1 MSREQERANPSMRF
15 SSHGL
20 FVAAMG
26 YSPADDTV
34 IDTGGATVWR
44 VSRNGNPCRFSADQT
59 VRVTV
64 CSTKRGI
71 MYVVNSG
78 AEAQWHGPFVC
89 QDQAIAD
96 ANANVFHD

>member
-1 MSREQERANPSMRF
+1 MSQKQERANPSMRF
-15 SSHGL
+15 SSYGL

-34 IDTGGATVWR
+34 IDTGGATVWC
-44 VSRNGNPCRFSADQT
+44 VSRNGNSCRVSADQT

-71 MYVVNSG
+71 MYVVNRG
-78 AEAQWHGPFVC
+78 AQAEWRGPFVS
-89 QDQAIAD
+89 QDHAIAD
-96 ANANVFHD
+96 ANASVFHD

>member
-1 MSREQERANPSMRF
+1 MSKEQERANPSMRF
-15 SSHGL
+15 SSYGL
-20 FVAAMG
+20 FVAAIG
-26 YSPADDTV
+26 YSPAGDTV

-44 VSRNGNPCRFSADQT
+44 VSSNGNPCRFSADQT

-71 MYVVNSG
+71 MDVVNSG
-78 AEAQWHGPFVC
+78 PQAQWHGPFVC